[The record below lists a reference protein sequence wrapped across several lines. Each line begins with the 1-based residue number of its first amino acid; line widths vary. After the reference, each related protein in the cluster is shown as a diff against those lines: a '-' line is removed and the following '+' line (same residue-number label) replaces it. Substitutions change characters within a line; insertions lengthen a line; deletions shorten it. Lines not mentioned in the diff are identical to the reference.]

1 MEAHEQA
8 AEMAVLAQSKFN
20 ETRQHLQ
27 SLKNCGRG
35 GGKVAGS
42 KYTYIQQ
49 QQQQEKPNV
58 SDPDNKAQEL
68 LSTLLYLSTMLE
80 KVDGMKAMLKNHNL
94 ALYDEWRPLFDALS
108 SPSTTLREQSN
119 QKDRIKRLERR
130 KNHYKEEAT
139 KRKVEAAKMQEAVQ
153 KSESQLKEQISTM
166 SNSIAKLE
174 GRLAEKEDTM
184 ESLVHTQSAEKARL
198 EDELVGSK
206 KSCETVQGEL
216 SDLEIELEE
225 ARVENTELRAT
236 TKEKDVVIED
246 VHTENNAK
254 SKSFE
259 ALQNEL
265 GKVTELEDA
274 LQQKFNEI
282 SFLRAKLEASDRHQ
296 EELAKIIAKQQQQ
309 QQQQRPHPETKDDP
323 APELA
328 REKMT
333 KADDLSTTYGIDI
346 GKEDNTN
353 KTDGTFDDKN
363 YGLPEDNLELDFEEE
378 PTVSSVR
385 VGDDES
391 VASDKCRLE
400 VASAIGESKSEALE
414 VELPL
419 CGQQDE
425 EDAVEVTAENG
436 LVGTSSASIVGIDI
450 SSNVDS
456 DADNVK
462 EEAAADDDGDKD
474 IEDISLA
481 AEANDIG
488 ASSSANMATIS
499 SSAVDCDNENQAAT
513 SIRTSTVDEAEEHT
527 CTNITTNDDVCLGSI
542 GPATTVVV
550 AQKIVDNAVE
560 EAVNSC
566 T

>member
-35 GGKVAGS
+35 GGKVAG
-42 KYTYIQQ
+42 KYTYIK

-108 SPSTTLREQSN
+108 SPSITLREQSN
-119 QKDRIKRLERR
+119 QKERIKRLERR

-139 KRKVEAAKMQEAVQ
+139 KRRVEAARMQEATQ
-153 KSESQLKEQISTM
+153 KSESQLREQISTM
-166 SNSIAKLE
+166 SNSNAKLE
-174 GRLAEKEDTM
+174 GRLAEKEDAI
-184 ESLVHTQSAEKARL
+184 ESLVHTQSVDKARL

-206 KSCETVQGEL
+206 KRCETMQGEL
-216 SDLEIELEE
+216 SDLEVILEE
-225 ARVENTELRAT
+225 ARVENTELRTAA
-236 TKEKDVVIED
+236 KEKDVVIEGLR
-246 VHTENNAK
+246 TENNAK
-254 SKSFE
+254 SKSLE
-259 ALQNEL
+259 VLQNEL

-309 QQQQRPHPETKDDP
+309 QRPHLESKDDP

-328 REKMT
+328 SEKMA
-333 KADDLSTTYGIDI
+333 KADDLSTTCIV

-363 YGLPEDNLELDFEEE
+363 YSLPEDNLELDFKE
-378 PTVSSVR
+378 PTVSFVR
-385 VGDDES
+385 VGDNES
-391 VASDKCRLE
+391 VARDKCRQE
-400 VASAIGESKSEALE
+400 VASTKGESKPEALE
-414 VELPL
+414 IELPL

-425 EDAVEVTAENG
+425 EDAVEVTAEEN
-436 LVGTSSASIVGIDI
+436 
-450 SSNVDS
+450 
-456 DADNVK
+456 ADNVK
-462 EEAAADDDGDKD
+462 EEAAADDDGNKD

-513 SIRTSTVDEAEEHT
+513 SILPSTVDEAKERTT
-527 CTNITTNDDVCLGSI
+527 CNIKTNDDVGTGSI
-542 GPATTVVV
+542 EPATTCTVV
-550 AQKIVDNAVE
+550 AQKIVDDAVE
-560 EAVNSC
+560 EAVNSR

>member
-35 GGKVAGS
+35 GGKVAG
-42 KYTYIQQ
+42 KYTYIK

-58 SDPDNKAQEL
+58 SDPDNKAKEL

-108 SPSTTLREQSN
+108 SPSITLREQSN
-119 QKDRIKRLERR
+119 QKERIKRLERR

-139 KRKVEAAKMQEAVQ
+139 KRRVEAAKMHEATQ
-153 KSESQLKEQISTM
+153 KSESQLREQISTM
-166 SNSIAKLE
+166 SNSNAKLE
-174 GRLAEKEDTM
+174 GRLAEKEDAI
-184 ESLVHTQSAEKARL
+184 ESLVHTQSVDKARL

-206 KSCETVQGEL
+206 KSCETMQGEL
-216 SDLEIELEE
+216 SDLEVILEE
-225 ARVENTELRAT
+225 ARVENTELRAAA
-236 TKEKDVVIED
+236 KEKDVVIEGLR
-246 VHTENNAK
+246 TENNAK
-254 SKSFE
+254 SKSLE
-259 ALQNEL
+259 VLQNEL

-274 LQQKFNEI
+274 LQQKFGEI

-309 QQQQRPHPETKDDP
+309 QRPQLESKDDP

-328 REKMT
+328 SEKMT
-333 KADDLSTTYGIDI
+333 KADDLSTTCII

-363 YGLPEDNLELDFEEE
+363 YSLPEDNLELDFEE
-378 PTVSSVR
+378 PTVSFVR
-385 VGDDES
+385 VGNNES
-391 VASDKCRLE
+391 VAIDKCRQE
-400 VASAIGESKSEALE
+400 VASAKGESKPEALE
-414 VELPL
+414 IELPL
-419 CGQQDE
+419 CGQQ
-425 EDAVEVTAENG
+425 EDAVEVTAEEN
-436 LVGTSSASIVGIDI
+436 
-450 SSNVDS
+450 
-456 DADNVK
+456 ADNAK
-462 EEAAADDDGDKD
+462 EEAAADDDGNKD

-513 SIRTSTVDEAEEHT
+513 SILPSTVDEAKERTT
-527 CTNITTNDDVCLGSI
+527 CNIKTNDDVCTGSI
-542 GPATTVVV
+542 EPATTCTVV
-550 AQKIVDNAVE
+550 AQKIVDDAVE
-560 EAVNSC
+560 EAVNSR

>member
-35 GGKVAGS
+35 GGKVAG
-42 KYTYIQQ
+42 KYTYIK

-58 SDPDNKAQEL
+58 SGPDNKAQEL

-108 SPSTTLREQSN
+108 SPSITLREQSN
-119 QKDRIKRLERR
+119 QKERIKRLERR

-139 KRKVEAAKMQEAVQ
+139 KRRVEAAKMHEATQ
-153 KSESQLKEQISTM
+153 KSESQLREQISTM
-166 SNSIAKLE
+166 SNSNAKLE
-174 GRLAEKEDTM
+174 GRLAEKEDAI
-184 ESLVHTQSAEKARL
+184 ESLVHTQSVDKARL

-206 KSCETVQGEL
+206 KSCETMQGEL
-216 SDLEIELEE
+216 SDLEVILEE
-225 ARVENTELRAT
+225 ARVENTELRAAA
-236 TKEKDVVIED
+236 KEKDVVIEGLR
-246 VHTENNAK
+246 TENNAK
-254 SKSFE
+254 SKSLE
-259 ALQNEL
+259 VLQNEL

-309 QQQQRPHPETKDDP
+309 QRPHLESKDDP

-328 REKMT
+328 SEKMT
-333 KADDLSTTYGIDI
+333 KADDLSTTCII

-353 KTDGTFDDKN
+353 KTDGTFYDKN
-363 YGLPEDNLELDFEEE
+363 YSLPEDNLELDFEE
-378 PTVSSVR
+378 PTVSFVR
-385 VGDDES
+385 VGNNES
-391 VASDKCRLE
+391 VAIDKCRQE
-400 VASAIGESKSEALE
+400 VASAKGESKPEALE
-414 VELPL
+414 IELPL
-419 CGQQDE
+419 CGQQ
-425 EDAVEVTAENG
+425 EDAVEVTAEEN
-436 LVGTSSASIVGIDI
+436 
-450 SSNVDS
+450 
-456 DADNVK
+456 ADNAK
-462 EEAAADDDGDKD
+462 EEAAADDDGNKD

-513 SIRTSTVDEAEEHT
+513 SILPSTVDEAKERTT
-527 CTNITTNDDVCLGSI
+527 CNTGSI
-542 GPATTVVV
+542 EPATTCTVV
-550 AQKIVDNAVE
+550 AQKIVDDAVE
-560 EAVNSC
+560 EAVNSR

>member
-35 GGKVAGS
+35 GGKVAG
-42 KYTYIQQ
+42 KYTYIK

-68 LSTLLYLSTMLE
+68 ISTLLYLSTMLE

-108 SPSTTLREQSN
+108 SPSITLREQSN
-119 QKDRIKRLERR
+119 QKERIKRLERR

-139 KRKVEAAKMQEAVQ
+139 KRRVEAAKMQEATQ
-153 KSESQLKEQISTM
+153 KSESQLREQISTM
-166 SNSIAKLE
+166 SNSNAKLE
-174 GRLAEKEDTM
+174 GRLAEKEDAI
-184 ESLVHTQSAEKARL
+184 ESLVHTQSVDKARL

-206 KSCETVQGEL
+206 KRCETMQGEL
-216 SDLEIELEE
+216 SDLEVILEE
-225 ARVENTELRAT
+225 ARVENTELRTAA
-236 TKEKDVVIED
+236 KEKDVVIEGLR
-246 VHTENNAK
+246 TENNAK
-254 SKSFE
+254 SKSLE
-259 ALQNEL
+259 VLQNEL

-309 QQQQRPHPETKDDP
+309 QRPHLESKDDP

-328 REKMT
+328 SEKMT
-333 KADDLSTTYGIDI
+333 KADILSTTCIV

-363 YGLPEDNLELDFEEE
+363 YSLPEDNLELDFKE
-378 PTVSSVR
+378 PTVSFVR
-385 VGDDES
+385 VGDNES
-391 VASDKCRLE
+391 VARDKCRQE
-400 VASAIGESKSEALE
+400 VASTKGESKPEALE
-414 VELPL
+414 IELPL

-425 EDAVEVTAENG
+425 EDAVEVTAEEN
-436 LVGTSSASIVGIDI
+436 
-450 SSNVDS
+450 
-456 DADNVK
+456 ADNTK
-462 EEAAADDDGDKD
+462 EEAAADDDGNKD
-474 IEDISLA
+474 IEVISLA

-488 ASSSANMATIS
+488 ASCSANMATIS

-513 SIRTSTVDEAEEHT
+513 SILPSTVDEAKERTT
-527 CTNITTNDDVCLGSI
+527 CNIKTNDDVGTGSI
-542 GPATTVVV
+542 EPATTCTVV
-550 AQKIVDNAVE
+550 AQKIVDDAVE
-560 EAVNSC
+560 EAVNSR